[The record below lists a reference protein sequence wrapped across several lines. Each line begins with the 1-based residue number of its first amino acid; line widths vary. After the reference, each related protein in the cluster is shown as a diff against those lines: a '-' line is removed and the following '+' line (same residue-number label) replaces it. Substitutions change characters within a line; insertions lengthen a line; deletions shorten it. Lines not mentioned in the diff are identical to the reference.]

1 MPGSTN
7 SRCEC
12 ASMSNLIDRSA
23 KEQATRSWGMPEC
36 LHVPIAAVD
45 ESAIR
50 NYVGNIVEDL
60 SGGSRGRAFLVEAR
74 NLPNPD
80 LRYPIWRLPGAS
92 VFRSPRQV
100 WVDVAYTRYRQAY
113 RKAFPSDEVGDKILS
128 HAMNRRLA
136 NILGYQYVR
145 ITPLSRN
152 SNSSSA
158 FSENWGV
165 ELYRKPAELASHQR
179 RGLFIRYADLTGVML
194 MLDLKLG
201 GGLMDA
207 VNEGQRLIRLD
218 PSPA

>member
-1 MPGSTN
+1 
-7 SRCEC
+7 
-12 ASMSNLIDRSA
+12 
-23 KEQATRSWGMPEC
+23 
-36 LHVPIAAVD
+36 
-45 ESAIR
+45 
-50 NYVGNIVEDL
+50 
-60 SGGSRGRAFLVEAR
+60 
-74 NLPNPD
+74 
-80 LRYPIWRLPGAS
+80 
-92 VFRSPRQV
+92 
-100 WVDVAYTRYRQAY
+100 
-113 RKAFPSDEVGDKILS
+113 
-128 HAMNRRLA
+128 MNRRLA